1 MFIMKSEV
9 KNQVLEAMQF
19 RNATKEYDTTKKIS
33 DEDFNDIIE
42 VGRLCPSSLGSEPWK
57 FIVIDDV
64 NLREELIDVAPGAVA
79 KLKTASH
86 FLIIDSRKIMCFDS
100 MYYINHMNHV

>member
-9 KNQVLEAMQF
+9 KNKVLEAMQL
-19 RNATKEYDTTKKIS
+19 RHETEEYDPNKKIS
-33 DEDFNDIIE
+33 DEDFNYILE
-42 VGRLCPSSLGSEPWK
+42 VGRLSPSSLGSEPWK

-86 FLIIDSRKIMCFDS
+86 VLNIASRKNMRDRKS
-100 MYYINHMNHV
+100 TRLN

>member
-1 MFIMKSEV
+1 MMFIMKSEV
-9 KNQVLEAMQF
+9 KNKVIESLKL
-19 RNATKEYDTTKKIS
+19 RNTTKEYEPTKKIS
-33 DEDFNDIIE
+33 DEDFNYILE
-42 VGRLCPSSLGSEPWK
+42 VGRLSPSSLGSEPWK

-86 FLIIDSRKIMCFDS
+86 FLIIASRKNMRYDS
-100 MYYINHMNHV
+100 SYL